1 MRKVILILLFAISYS
16 CASTSAEWSAWK
28 PFTEAQEDQDW
39 RFCNASKD
47 GPELHRK
54 GMCWQA
60 QECRTKN
67 PWYSGEK
74 KECRRMTL
82 FCKWGD
88 VDCMDINGIFNKVI
102 VDKEKLK

>member
-1 MRKVILILLFAISYS
+1 MMKYILFLVAITIYS

-28 PFTEAQEDQDW
+28 ISTEAQSDQEW
-39 RFCNASKD
+39 RFCSANLD

-54 GMCWQA
+54 GMCWEA
-60 QECRTKN
+60 RECRTKN

-74 KECRRMTL
+74 VQCRDL
-82 FCKWGD
+82 PLHCKWGD
-88 VDCMDINGIFNKVI
+88 VECMDKNGIFNKVI